1 MAPAVADLVEM
12 VDGLVISP
20 EPGDLE
26 AALGAI
32 DRLQAKVSYA
42 LEAFDL
48 KEGWK
53 EDGSLSLTAWLA
65 HHGRRT
71 RREAHR
77 EALAAK
83 RLAALPATRFAW
95 EEGRLSSGQVDAVM
109 ANLSEHHLG
118 LYAEQEEGLVE
129 ALEEL
134 SATETAAAMCH
145 WRLRAEALDDDPPPP
160 ERPSELHLSRTLEG
174 RREISGHLR
183 PEDAAIVEAAL
194 AEAAQEPAPGE
205 GGKCSSELRA
215 DALIDICRWFLAN
228 RERHPAGSRA
238 RPYLN
243 VVVDLEDLDGG
254 GPGQMADGTWVPPDV
269 VSWLSCDCEL
279 HRIVLAG
286 RSAVLDYGRATRT
299 IPSSLWSALV
309 VRDSH
314 CRHPGCD
321 RPPAWCE
328 GHHVVHFSKGGPTS
342 LSNVVLACA
351 RHHHLWHQPGWSLTL
366 SADGT
371 LTIVTPWSTTLVSR
385 PPPRWAPM

>member
-1 MAPAVADLVEM
+1 MAPAVVDLVEM

-20 EPGDLE
+20 EPAHLE

-32 DRLQAKVSYA
+32 DRLQAKVSSA

-109 ANLSEHHLG
+109 ANVSEHHLG

-129 ALEEL
+129 AWEEL
-134 SATETAAAMCH
+134 SATETAAAMRH
-145 WRLRAEALDDDPPPP
+145 WRLRAEALDDDPPPA

-183 PEDAAIVEAAL
+183 PEDAAVVEAAL
-194 AEAAQEPAPGE
+194 AEVAQEPALGE
-205 GGKCSSELRA
+205 GGKSSSELRA
-215 DALIDICRWFLAN
+215 DALIDICRWFLVN
-228 RERHPAGSRA
+228 RERPAGSRA

-243 VVVDLEDLDGG
+243 
-254 GPGQMADGTWVPPDV
+254 
-269 VSWLSCDCEL
+269 
-279 HRIVLAG
+279 
-286 RSAVLDYGRATRT
+286 RSS
-299 IPSSLWSALV
+299 P
-309 VRDSH
+309 
-314 CRHPGCD
+314 
-321 RPPAWCE
+321 
-328 GHHVVHFSKGGPTS
+328 
-342 LSNVVLACA
+342 
-351 RHHHLWHQPGWSLTL
+351 
-366 SADGT
+366 
-371 LTIVTPWSTTLVSR
+371 
-385 PPPRWAPM
+385 